1 MSDRI
6 GRRLKVLTAGAEYVV
21 VPRRRF
27 FTIGSPTEV
36 EPYGEVL
43 PLRSHVD
50 DDLARFVLSSA
61 PHTSWGRL
69 SPPPLVFTLPHREV
83 AVGDGIFL
91 VTGEGADRTDP
102 HPEGGKGR
110 VHLVHLGQRAP
121 LWVAPARPHVYRL
134 DAMQIG

>member
-1 MSDRI
+1 M
-6 GRRLKVLTAGAEYVV
+6 LTAPSERVV

-43 PLRSHVD
+43 PLRSHVN
-50 DDLARFVLSSA
+50 DDLAHFVLSNA

-69 SPPPLVFTLPHREV
+69 APPPLVFTLPHRQI
-83 AVGDGIFL
+83 AIGDGIFL
-91 VTGEGADRTDP
+91 VTGDGADRTEA
-102 HPEGGKGR
+102 HPEGKGR
-110 VHLVHLGQRAP
+110 VHVVHLGQRAP
-121 LWVAPARPHVYRL
+121 LWQPPARPHLYRL